1 MMKVADYADLEVGRE
16 FLASRT
22 GSKWRRYPADV
33 IPSWI
38 AEMDF
43 LPPED
48 LQDAIMRLAGKR
60 DYGYAR
66 RPLMPAER
74 QVGAAFADRMAE
86 RFGWKIEETSTQA
99 VTDLLQGTIAAI
111 LAFSEPGEHV
121 AVHTP
126 CYGPF
131 REAIEESG
139 RRMVDVP
146 MLETAAGFVP
156 DMDALRNAP
165 ADTRLLIL
173 CNPQNPTGRVFTRAE
188 LEEIA
193 SIAVDR
199 DMIVFSDEVHAD
211 FVYGG
216 RTHIP
221 IASLSQE
228 VAARTITAN
237 SPGKSFNIAGLRCGV
252 MHFGTPALR
261 DRFFARVPRL
271 LLGRPSVVSIDAA
284 VAAWTVCQPW
294 LDRIMALLDRNRRLV
309 VDTIAERMPKLKL
322 YMPEASFL
330 AWIDCR
336 ALGWDRP
343 AASVFLEDAGIAF
356 SSGESFCA
364 RHDGFV
370 RLNFGASEEVLRDKL
385 ARMEKLVNAR

>member
-1 MMKVADYADLEVGRE
+1 MRVADFADLEVGRE
-16 FLASRT
+16 LLASRT
-22 GSKWRRYPADV
+22 GSKWRRYSAEI

-43 LPPED
+43 LPPD
-48 LQDAIMRLAGKR
+48 ALQEAVTRLVEKR

-66 RPLMPAER
+66 RSLMPAER
-74 QVGAAFADRMAE
+74 QVGAAFAARMAE
-86 RFGWKIEETSTQA
+86 RFDWKIEETSTQA
-99 VTDLLQGTIAAI
+99 VTDLLQGTIATI
-111 LAFSEPGEHV
+111 LAFSEPGEHI

-139 RRMVDVP
+139 RNIVEIPMV
-146 MLETAAGFVP
+146 ETAAGFVP
-156 DMDALRNAP
+156 DMDVLRGAP
-165 ADTRLLIL
+165 ADTRMLIL

-193 SIAVDR
+193 SIAIER

-211 FVYGG
+211 FVYDG
-216 RTHIP
+216 RAHIP
-221 IASLSQE
+221 IASLGDGI
-228 VAARTITAN
+228 AARTITAN

-252 MHFGTPALR
+252 MHFGTPELR
-261 DRFFARVPRL
+261 DRFYTRVPRL

-284 VAAWTVCQPW
+284 VAAWTNCQQW
-294 LDRIMALLDRNRRLV
+294 LDRIVAMLDRNRRLV
-309 VDTIAERMPKLKL
+309 VETIGERMPNLKVF
-322 YMPEASFL
+322 MPEASFL

-336 ALGWDRP
+336 ALDWERP
-343 AASVFLEDAGIAF
+343 AASVFLDEAGIAF
-356 SSGESFCA
+356 SSGESFCP

-370 RLNFGASEEVLRDKL
+370 RLNFGASEEILRDKL
-385 ARMEKLVNAR
+385 GRMEKLVNAH